1 MYGDDMAEIASINPE
16 LHCWTIKWR
25 QQKDQADSL
34 DTPYKVLKSVDGVI
48 FPNIKQ
54 LMMIACTLSVTSV
67 ECERSI
73 SHLRYLKNYLRS
85 SMTEERLNGLA
96 MLYIHR
102 DISCDSD
109 RVVDTFARNNPRSL
123 LLVDPLAD

>member
-1 MYGDDMAEIASINPE
+1 MISELNVRFSPLLTKTLQQILLLLRIKVTGIVSSTHIPDLISMYGDDMAKIASINPE

-25 QQKDQADSL
+25 QQKDQAESL
-34 DTPYKVLKSVDGVI
+34 DTPYEVLKSVDGVI

-73 SHLRYLKNYLRS
+73 SRS
-85 SMTEERLNGLA
+85 PKLN
-96 MLYIHR
+96 
-102 DISCDSD
+102 D
-109 RVVDTFARNNPRSL
+109 
-123 LLVDPLAD
+123 